1 MDNDTREDLMWEK
14 MGHDGPDEDEPCEF
28 CKGRGWIAVEPNSSL
43 KYSCPDC
50 EGDE

>member
-1 MDNDTREDLMWEK
+1 MTDEERRDEWRHEAMD
-14 MGHDGPDEDEPCEF
+14 DGPCEF

-50 EGDE
+50 EGEDE